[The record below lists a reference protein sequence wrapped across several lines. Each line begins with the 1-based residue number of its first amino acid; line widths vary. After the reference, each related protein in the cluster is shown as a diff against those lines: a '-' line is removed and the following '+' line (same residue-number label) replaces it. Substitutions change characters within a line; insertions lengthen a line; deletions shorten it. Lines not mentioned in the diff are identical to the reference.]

1 MLKKRPRF
9 LYIIGLIVAA
19 LIIYKAVG
27 FYRPVDVPMLIGKDI
42 NEAERL
48 LRDKRLSLI
57 VEGEDPDPAI
67 PEGKIIRQDVNPGKK
82 IKRGSAIKVF
92 VSKGAELFSM
102 PSFEGQLLD
111 EVKLTLMNLGMKTG
125 KVTLV
130 HSETVEAGRVIAQ
143 RPLPGNAAGN
153 EVNFL
158 VSSGMYNVS
167 YKCPS
172 FVNMSADD
180 ARGLA
185 GLLGLKLIEQEDGN
199 KVTHQKPEAGTIVN
213 RGDSV
218 EITLGRSWGL
228 WF

>member
-1 MLKKRPRF
+1 MLKKL
-9 LYIIGLIVAA
+9 LYIIGLIAAA
-19 LIIYKAVG
+19 LTIYMTVG
-27 FYRPVDVPMLIGKDI
+27 FYGPVKVPMLTGKSI
-42 NEAERL
+42 NEAESL

-57 VEGEDPDPAI
+57 VEGEDYDPAI
-67 PEGKIIRQDVNPGKK
+67 PEGQIIRQDAKPGEK
-82 IKRGSAIKVF
+82 IKRGSAIRVF
-92 VSKGAELFSM
+92 VSGGAGTVSM

-111 EVKLTLMNLGMKTG
+111 EVKLTLINLGMKTG

-130 HSETVEAGRVIAQ
+130 RSETVGAGRVIAQ
-143 RPLPGNAAGN
+143 RPLPGNAVGN

-158 VSSGMYNVS
+158 VSKGMYNVS

-172 FVNMSADD
+172 FVNMPLDD

-185 GLLGLKLIEQEDGN
+185 DLLGLKLIEQEEGN
-199 KVTHQKPEAGTIVN
+199 KVTTQKPAAGTVIN

-218 EITLGRSWGL
+218 EVTLGRSWGL

>member
-1 MLKKRPRF
+1 MLKKL
-9 LYIIGLIVAA
+9 LYLIGLIAVA

-27 FYRPVDVPMLIGKDI
+27 FYGPVKVPMLTGKSI

-57 VEGEDPDPAI
+57 VEGEDYDPAI
-67 PEGKIIRQDVNPGKK
+67 PEGQIIRQDVKPGEK
-82 IKRGSAIKVF
+82 IKRGSAIRVF
-92 VSKGAELFSM
+92 VSSGAGTVSV
-102 PSFEGQLLD
+102 PSFEGQILD
-111 EVKLTLMNLGMKTG
+111 EVKLTLINLGMKTG
-125 KVTLV
+125 KLTLV

-158 VSSGMYNVS
+158 VSKGMYNVS
-167 YKCPS
+167 YICPS
-172 FVNMSADD
+172 FVNMSLDD

-185 GLLGLKLIEQEDGN
+185 DLLGLKLIEQEEGN
-199 KVTHQKPEAGTIVN
+199 KVTLQKPEAGTVLN

-218 EITLGRSWGL
+218 EVTLGRSWGL

>member
-1 MLKKRPRF
+1 MLKKL
-9 LYIIGLIVAA
+9 LYLIGLIAVA
-19 LIIYKAVG
+19 LIIYKTVG
-27 FYRPVDVPMLIGKDI
+27 FYVPVKVPMLAGKSI

-57 VEGEDPDPAI
+57 VDGEDYDPAI
-67 PEGKIIRQDVNPGKK
+67 PEGRIIRQDIKPGEK
-82 IKRGSAIKVF
+82 IKRGSAIRVF
-92 VSKGAELFSM
+92 VSSGVGTVSM
-102 PSFEGQLLD
+102 PSFEGQILD
-111 EVKLTLMNLGMKTG
+111 EVKLTLINLGMKTG

-158 VSSGMYNVS
+158 VSKGMYNVS
-167 YKCPS
+167 YICPS
-172 FVNMSADD
+172 FVNMSLDD

-185 GLLGLKLIEQEDGN
+185 GLLGLKLIEQEAGN
-199 KVTHQKPEAGTIVN
+199 RVTLQKPEAGTSLN

-218 EITLGRSWGL
+218 EVTLGRSWGL